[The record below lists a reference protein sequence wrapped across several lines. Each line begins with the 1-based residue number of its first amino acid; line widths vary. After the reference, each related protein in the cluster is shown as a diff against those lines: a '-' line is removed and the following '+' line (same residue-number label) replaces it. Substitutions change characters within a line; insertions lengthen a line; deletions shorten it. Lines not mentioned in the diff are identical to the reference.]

1 MIEADE
7 PAEGKLSKAQQK
19 KANKKL
25 KAESGAAVPSGS
37 NTKAEAKASED
48 AKKDKKEKEKK
59 EKKEKVDGKGVEKDV
74 EKAANEGASAMKELP
89 GGLKVKDVK
98 TGTGPQA
105 KKGQTVH
112 MRYIGKLQNGKTFDS
127 NTKGKPVGTRPS
139 DTVCLFLID
148 FFLSRQFSFQLG
160 QGQVIKG
167 MSLSFSGL
175 FL

>member
-59 EKKEKVDGKGVEKDV
+59 EKEKVDGKGVEKDV